1 MALSVFPV
9 DCAFPSPLPLPPSP
23 PPVAA
28 DGNPPSHALALAER
42 ATCEDRRV
50 GGRLLRRRDALLRRL
65 RQRRDRLRDALLR
78 HLVARR
84 VVRSVQDAEELLWH
98 ENVRGHVQKG
108 RQQPGELR
116 LVLLDRLADA
126 IQLARRR
133 DAEVGEPYTELYN
146 DVDTRVE
153 LCANQVVVTEELVKL
168 RKSGLLPV
176 EVGMPRALRALG
188 VAEEGVQ
195 RYVAAAVEREA
206 KRKRISD

>member
-1 MALSVFPV
+1 MFTLPSGQVMVSNAAAGRPQARGDLAALMRLSMESICTSFGVPATMVLESKF
-9 DCAFPSPLPLPPSP
+9 
-23 PPVAA
+23 AA
-28 DGNPPSHALALAER
+28 GTHAEMELMNSTIRSFAK
-42 ATCEDRRV
+42 
-50 GGRLLRRRDALLRRL
+50 
-65 RQRRDRLRDALLR
+65 
-78 HLVARR
+78 
-84 VVRSVQDAEELLWH
+84 VVSDILSQT
-98 ENVRGHVQKG
+98 
-108 RQQPGELR
+108 
-116 LVLLDRLADA
+116 
-126 IQLARRR
+126 
-133 DAEVGEPYTELYN
+133 YTELYN